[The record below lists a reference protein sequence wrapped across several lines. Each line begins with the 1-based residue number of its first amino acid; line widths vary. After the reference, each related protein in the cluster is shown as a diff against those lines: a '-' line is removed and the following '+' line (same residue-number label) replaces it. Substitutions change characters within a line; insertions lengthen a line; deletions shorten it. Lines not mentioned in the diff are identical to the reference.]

1 MKRQPIT
8 MQMPVNIGKL
18 HFIGIGGIG
27 MSGIAEILFNLGYE
41 ITGSDIKESDTTKRL
56 ENMGIKIFIGQNK
69 SNIASAE
76 AIVISTAIKE
86 DNPEY
91 ISAQKN
97 DIPIVHRSEMLA
109 EVMRLR
115 LSIAI
120 AGTHGKTTTTSLVAC
135 TKRSRIKP
143 NNYKWWD
150 Y

>member
-1 MKRQPIT
+1 MELQKFYLT
-8 MQMPVNIGKL
+8 
-18 HFIGIGGIG
+18 
-27 MSGIAEILFNLGYE
+27 LGYE

-69 SNIASAE
+69 SNVASAE

-109 EVMRLR
+109 EVMPC

-120 AGTHGKTTTTSLVAC
+120 AGTQKITTTSLVAHALSEAGLNPTIINGGIINKFGSNAKLGEGKWLC
-135 TKRSRIKP
+135 CRS
-143 NNYKWWD
+143 
-150 Y
+150 